1 MRRNDSEI
9 NRNRNIK
16 TVMIM
21 KATSEDTTPASVLR
35 FFFRHRT
42 PGQRT
47 IDIPNIFN
55 YTLIAFGEAIPL
67 NIPGDPGSGTP

>member
-9 NRNRNIK
+9 NKNRNIK

-21 KATSEDTTPASVLR
+21 KATSEDTTLASVLR
-35 FFFRHRT
+35 FFFIHRT

-47 IDIPNIFN
+47 IDIPNIFDHKLIN
-55 YTLIAFGEAIPL
+55 YFS
-67 NIPGDPGSGTP
+67 N